1 MKLAEYFRGITGFEP
16 YSFQTELAE
25 KILRGSNVIMQ
36 APTGS
41 GKTWASILPYLI
53 ARKENINFPNKLIYV
68 LPLRAL
74 ANSLYTDIKNN
85 KFIKENNIKVT
96 IQTGEHNEDPYFLD
110 GDIIFT
116 TIDQVL
122 SSVLCIP
129 FSLSKRQWNIN
140 AGAILT
146 SYLVFDEFHLLDPK
160 RALANTFILLRK
172 FKDKIPFCLMTAT
185 LSNKLLDLMCK
196 ELNADRVAI
205 DDRKLGEIKS
215 QNNKK
220 RYIEVLQHPI
230 TPDDVINKH
239 KRLSI
244 VICNTVQRCQKLY
257 LEIKK
262 KIKNNAKF
270 RNTKIICI
278 NSRFVS
284 EDRKKIEEMIRN
296 TFEKGSMENAILIS
310 TQIIEVGIDISC
322 DTMHTEIS
330 PISSFLQRI
339 GRCARYEG
347 EEGRVFIYDVLK
359 ENRKKPYLPYDD
371 ELCIQTLVALEKMS
385 KTNLDFLKSQ
395 ELIDEI
401 LTYKEINELIA
412 IKEGNFEGKIRK
424 CWIDPQKSY
433 ASELIREINAVS
445 VIVCSNP
452 EKIKNPYL
460 VDTVSIYRFSLKS
473 QLSKIEK
480 EFEEDWI
487 VKVPEEDNFLF
498 DLSDEK
504 AFTYKTIGKDDKSL
518 DYEPLIILNSK
529 YVSYSA
535 EIGLNFDGIGQEKIV
550 IAETKSDELNR
561 KMRKETYKEHIE
573 NMLSA
578 YKDLFFKKFD
588 YTFNKISTEV
598 DFEELIKF
606 MIILHD
612 YGKLSIYWQKF
623 ARDWQKELGD
633 DCTNQLL
640 AHTDEKEI
648 QGIYKRPPKHS
659 GAGAIVSEALLG
671 SILPENYIS
680 SKIKIAVMT
689 SILRHHGITVK
700 ESSSYKIEKKGKI
713 EVLKLLKLYC
723 KNFSSK
729 INADDEFL
737 LENDYEDLSM
747 YICDFSKA
755 TTIMLYFILVRI
767 LRICDQKSFN
777 YHL

>member
-1 MKLAEYFRGITGFEP
+1 MKLVKHFKDITGFES
-16 YSFQTELAE
+16 YSFQIELAE

-146 SYLVFDEFHLLDPK
+146 SYLVFDEFHLLEPK
-160 RALANTFILLRK
+160 RALATTFILLRK
-172 FKDKIPFCLMTAT
+172 FKGKIPFCLMTAT

-196 ELNADRVAI
+196 ELNADRVSI
-205 DDRKLGEIKS
+205 DDSKLGEIKS
-215 QNNKK
+215 QKNKK

-230 TPDDVINKH
+230 TSDDVINNH

-262 KIKNNAKF
+262 KIRSNEKF
-270 RNTKIICI
+270 RDTKIICI
-278 NSRFVS
+278 NSRFIS
-284 EDRKKIEEMIRN
+284 EDRKRIEQLIKN
-296 TFEKGSMENAILIS
+296 TFKKGSMENAILIS

-347 EEGRVFIYDVLK
+347 EEGRIFIYDVLK
-359 ENRKKPYLPYDD
+359 ENKKQSYLPYN
-371 ELCIQTLVALEKMS
+371 EGLCKKTLAALRKMS

-395 ELIDEI
+395 KLIDEI
-401 LTYKEINELIA
+401 LTDKEINELIA
-412 IKEGNFEGKIRK
+412 IVEGDFEKKIKR
-424 CWIDPQKSY
+424 CWINPQKNY
-433 ASELIREINAVS
+433 ASRLIREINAIS

-452 EKIKNPYL
+452 EKIKSPYL
-460 VDTVSIYRFSLKS
+460 VDKVSIYRFSLKS

-529 YVSYSA
+529 YVSYST

-550 IAETKSDELNR
+550 ITESKNDELNS

-573 NMLSA
+573 NMLLA
-578 YKDLFFKKFD
+578 YKDLFSKKFN
-588 YTFNKISTEV
+588 YTFNKISTEI
-598 DFEELIKF
+598 DFEELINF

-612 YGKLSIYWQKF
+612 YGKLSFSWQEFARNWQK
-623 ARDWQKELGD
+623 KLGD

-640 AHTDEKEI
+640 AHTDEMGTKE
-648 QGIYKRPPKHS
+648 IYKRPPKHS
-659 GAGAIVSEALLG
+659 GAGAIVSDSLLK
-671 SILPENYIS
+671 SILPDKIRIS
-680 SKIKIAVMT
+680 VMT
-689 SILRHHGITVK
+689 SILRHHGVTVK
-700 ESSSYKIEKKGKI
+700 ESSSYKIKPEGKK
-713 EVLKLLKLYC
+713 EVLNLLKLYS

-729 INADDEFL
+729 INTDDEFL
-737 LENDYEDLSM
+737 LENDYEDLSTD
-747 YICDFSKA
+747 ICDFGNSV
-755 TTIMLYFILVRI
+755 TTMLYFILVRI